1 MPVANAAATHLV
13 CSPSMGR
20 PALVGLPPMG
30 TTAAMSRLMTVKV
43 DDSDGGGRA
52 ASRSCR
58 QRAQLSGA
66 A

>member
-1 MPVANAAATHLV
+1 
-13 CSPSMGR
+13 MGR

-52 ASRSCR
+52 ASRPCR